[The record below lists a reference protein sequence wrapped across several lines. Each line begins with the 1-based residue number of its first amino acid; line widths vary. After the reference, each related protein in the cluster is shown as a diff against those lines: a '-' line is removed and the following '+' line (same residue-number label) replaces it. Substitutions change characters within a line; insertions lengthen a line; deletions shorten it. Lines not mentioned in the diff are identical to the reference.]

1 MATGDGNSGNGHH
14 GPLEARNRVG
24 REGLV
29 VHKGLFELQIDREG
43 SSVILTLRGELD
55 LATAALLES
64 TLLKL
69 EAEDV
74 GEMVL
79 DLSQLEFCDS
89 SGLQVILQAATRD
102 RQNGNRL
109 SLLKGGPEV
118 QRLFQLTS
126 LEDELPFVD

>member
-1 MATGDGNSGNGHH
+1 
-14 GPLEARNRVG
+14 VG